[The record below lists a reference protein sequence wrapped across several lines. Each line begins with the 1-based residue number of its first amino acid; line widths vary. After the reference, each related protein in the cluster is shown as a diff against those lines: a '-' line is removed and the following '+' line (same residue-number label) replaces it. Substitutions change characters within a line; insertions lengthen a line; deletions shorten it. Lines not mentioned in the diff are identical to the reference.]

1 MARWHA
7 MLIATSFV
15 ACAELGVVP
24 DGTTVSLGQSNRG
37 MLLDA
42 RRLPDRGRGFV
53 TRPMWIERG
62 YRFGTDEL
70 IDLITGVAGRM
81 STKDNVRLVVAD
93 LSAKAGG
100 GAGSRFHRSHQS
112 GRDVDLLYFMRDA
125 NGRPLEA
132 DAMRVFDANGRATD
146 GSGITVDIPR
156 TWQLVKQLV
165 TAPEAPVQFIFMY
178 EPIAARLLERA
189 AKLGES
195 GIVIARARM
204 ALYQPGRRAPHDD
217 HMHVRVYCSNAD
229 RRYGCVDSGP
239 MELLI
244 ARNADALPTSA
255 QKQLATATPAETTSG
270 PWVCPVQTTDSS
282 LGNDVTESSPIAA
295 LCSAFALTW
304 QAAQSLPDLGSSESI
319 AQARLPDNGGR

>member
-1 MARWHA
+1 M
-7 MLIATSFV
+7 
-15 ACAELGVVP
+15 VP

-53 TRPMWIERG
+53 ARPLWIERG

-70 IDLITGVAGRM
+70 ISLITGVAGRM
-81 STKDNVRLVVAD
+81 STKANVRLVVAD

-100 GAGSRFHRSHQS
+100 NTASRFHRSHQS
-112 GRDVDLLYFMRDA
+112 GRDVDLLFYTRDA
-125 NGRPLEA
+125 DGRPLEA

-146 GSGITVDIPR
+146 GSGITIDIPR

-178 EPIAARLLERA
+178 EPIAVRLLERA
-189 AKLGES
+189 AKIGES
-195 GIVIARARM
+195 PLVIARARM

-217 HMHVRVYCSNAD
+217 HMHVRVYCSDTD
-229 RRYGCVDSGP
+229 RRYGCVDTGP

-244 ARNADALPTSA
+244 ARNADGLSTPE
-255 QKQLATATPAETTSG
+255 QRELATSPSTETPPG
-270 PWVCPVQTTDSS
+270 PWVCPVQTADAS
-282 LGNDVTESSPIAA
+282 LGSDVAETSPIAA

-304 QAAQSLPDLGSSESI
+304 QSAQSVPGSSSSQSV
-319 AQARLPDNGGR
+319 AQAFP